1 MTMGRFV
8 LQKSTECPDKWVFTD
23 AVNGIVL
30 TFTEG
35 DFNDSQKITMLHDDV
50 THDPLALARIVGE
63 GADWMREHHSEILF
77 SSPAKI
83 KQAARAIVGKTL
95 RELRESAGVSQWAL
109 AKMTGLT
116 QGNIARVEAGKYN
129 VTLDTLA
136 LIANALDCNIN
147 FCIDDPDSLPNGEL

>member
-1 MTMGRFV
+1 MTMDRFV

-35 DFNDSQKITMLHDDV
+35 DFNDSQKITMLHGDV
-50 THDPLALARIVGE
+50 THDPLTLARMVG
-63 GADWMREHHSEILF
+63 RV
-77 SSPAKI
+77 P
-83 KQAARAIVGKTL
+83 VTL